1 MKKRLKQMIK
11 KHINIVKSMYPEL
24 YFAVIMIG
32 DDILVDINSLEISN
46 EEKYEDLMNDFLD
59 EYENKGYYY
68 VYWGVNDNITCD
80 NLSLLEDSV
89 EAPVTEIVKEKK
101 AANF

>member
-32 DDILVDINSLEISN
+32 DDILVDIDSLDISN
-46 EEKYEDLMNDFLD
+46 EEKYEDLMYEFIK
-59 EYENKGYYY
+59 EYDSKGYYY
-68 VYWGVNDNITCD
+68 VYWGVDPTLTCD
-80 NLSLLEDSV
+80 NLSLLEDF
-89 EAPVTEIVKEKK
+89 EQMPMKEKIRTI
-101 AANF
+101 A